1 MRSLKE
7 FKEATLAHL
16 AEILENQETFKDTI
30 KGLRGTAW
38 VIICQEMDSRDTPG
52 LGGYGAGG
60 GVHEG
65 GVADAGLGGDWHR
78 KEGEDLCRRKEN

>member
-1 MRSLKE
+1 
-7 FKEATLAHL
+7 
-16 AEILENQETFKDTI
+16 
-30 KGLRGTAW
+30 
-38 VIICQEMDSRDTPG
+38 MDSRDTPG